1 MNYQI
6 LVNKDNPLSKTFI
19 PNDLVDAN
27 SKYKN
32 NIKVN
37 KEVLSYFN
45 KMKYDMLLL
54 GYDIDIMS
62 AYRDYNYQEKLYN
75 KSLYQKGYTHT
86 VRSIAKPGYS
96 EHQTGLAIDICL
108 YRNNKAY
115 IENELINTKE
125 LDFLKRNA
133 HKYGFILRYPYDKED
148 ITGYNYEPWH
158 YRFVGLPLSE
168 YLYKNNMTLEEY
180 HQKNNIEKE
189 ENIQNQVI
197 FIKEAK
203 I

>member
-6 LVNKDNPLSKTFI
+6 LVNKNNPLNKTYI

-27 SKYKN
+27 SKYRN

-37 KEVLSYFN
+37 KEALTSFN
-45 KMKYDMLLL
+45 KMKYDMHLL

-62 AYRDYNYQEKLYN
+62 AYRDYYYQEKIYN
-75 KSLYQKGYTHT
+75 KSLYQKGYAYTI
-86 VRSIAKPGYS
+86 RSIAKPGCS

-108 YRNNKAY
+108 YSNNKVY
-115 IENELINTKE
+115 IEHEILNTKE
-125 LDFLKRNA
+125 LDFLKNNA
-133 HKYGFILRYPYDKED
+133 YKYGFILRYPEDKED

-158 YRFVGLPLSE
+158 YRYVGLYLSE
-168 YLYKNNMTLEEY
+168 YLYKKNLTLEEY
-180 HQKNNIEKE
+180 YKNKE
-189 ENIQNQVI
+189 IKDENQII